1 MFDQTPIQER
11 HVAMG
16 VFAAIGLGGFGAVY
30 LLITGGFAPI
40 APRLERTTPA
50 PNAAFVDVVD
60 SGWAPVAP
68 ARVTPTSYTPEVEPG
83 FIEATDETLV
93 GSTEEAPIGDPYTRS
108 YDDIARDIEALYE
121 QATYVEEAETQ
132 QTAADEGFKDEAAS
146 AYENA
151 SPW

>member
-11 HVAMG
+11 HVAAG
-16 VFAAIGLGGFGAVY
+16 VFAAIGLAGFGAVY

-40 APRLERTTPA
+40 GPRIERTAPA
-50 PNAAFVDVVD
+50 PNAAFVAVD

-68 ARVTPTSYTPEVEPG
+68 ARVTPTSYTPDPEPS
-83 FIEATDETLV
+83 FIEETDETLV
-93 GSTEEAPIGDPYTRS
+93 GSTEDAPIGDPYARS
-108 YDDIARDIEALYE
+108 YDDIARDIKALYE
-121 QATYVEEAETQ
+121 QATYVEEAEAQ
-132 QTAADEGFKDEAAS
+132 QRAADEAFNNEAAS